1 MHTLPTTTSPRWLPV
16 LIGGLVVAAG
26 DVTLA
31 MSLWFSWTGAGIE
44 RLFQTIAVGV
54 LGKASFDGGIGSSLL
69 GALLHVAMATTF
81 VIVYTLA
88 SRRWPRLLQHAV
100 RNGALYGLL
109 LYIVMNFVVM
119 PLSRVGRSPS
129 FAHPDW
135 IAISA
140 LCHSVFGIV
149 CVLAAQ
155 RALGGARPAA
165 ARHATRIA

>member
-1 MHTLPTTTSPRWLPV
+1 MHVPSSSTSPRWLPV
-16 LIGGLVVAAG
+16 LIGGLLVAAG

-31 MSLWFSWTGAGIE
+31 LSLWFPWTAAGIE

-54 LGKASFDGGIGSSLL
+54 LGKASFDGGIGASLL
-69 GALLHVAMATTF
+69 GALLHVTMATSF
-81 VIVYTLA
+81 VIVYTVA
-88 SRRWPRLLQHAV
+88 SHRWPRLLQHPV

-109 LYIVMNFVVM
+109 LYVVMNFVVM

-140 LCHSVFGIV
+140 LCHLAFGIV

-155 RALGGARPAA
+155 RALAGTRRPLLPETRAA
-165 ARHATRIA
+165 